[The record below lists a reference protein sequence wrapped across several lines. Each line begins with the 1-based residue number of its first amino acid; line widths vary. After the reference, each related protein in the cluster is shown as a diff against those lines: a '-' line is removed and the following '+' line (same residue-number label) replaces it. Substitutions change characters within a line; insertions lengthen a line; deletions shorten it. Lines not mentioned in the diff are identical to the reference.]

1 MAEEKKTVKKAPAK
15 KAAAPKAKK
24 ETKAKKAE
32 VKAEEVKKE
41 EVEVKAEAKKAPAK
55 AEKKAVKAEPV
66 KEEKPAVTEAL
77 AIARDVRVTPR
88 KIRLVLD
95 LVRGKDVD
103 EALAILKNV
112 NRSASLPVAKIVKSA
127 AANATNNFGMD
138 KDKLYIAEIQ
148 ASDGIK
154 MKRFMPRGK
163 GSSSGL
169 VKRTSNIRCIVKERN

>member
-1 MAEEKKTVKKAPAK
+1 MAEEKKTVRKAPAK

-24 ETKAKKAE
+24 ETKKE
-32 VKAEEVKKE
+32 EIKAEEVKE
-41 EVEVKAEAKKAPAK
+41 TKKAS
-55 AEKKAVKAEPV
+55 KKVKAEPV
-66 KEEKPAVTEAL
+66 KEEKPAVTEAI
-77 AIARDVRVTPR
+77 AIAKDVRVTPR
-88 KIRLVLD
+88 KVRLVID

-112 NRSASLPVAKIVKSA
+112 NRAASAPVMKIVKSA

-138 KDKLYIAEIQ
+138 GDKLYIAEIQ

-169 VKRTSNIRCIVKERN
+169 IKRTANIRCIVKERN

>member
-88 KIRLVLD
+88 KVRLVID
-95 LVRGKDVD
+95 LVRGKDVE

-112 NRSASLPVAKIVKSA
+112 NRSASAPVAKIVKSA

-138 KDKLYIAEIQ
+138 KNKLYVAEIQ